1 METGNRKRLVS
12 VVLALAL
19 VSIVVLASG
28 CIPNSEAGTGASEAR
43 IETLSPEEA
52 FALIQENQGNRDFVI
67 LDVRSPFYHAAGHL
81 ANAVTVDYST
91 EPLRNVLD
99 RLDKD
104 RTYLVYEQAP
114 CDRCVR
120 PGLSMFN
127 LLSDLNFREAY
138 ILRGGY
144 QAWVAAGLPVTK

>member
-1 METGNRKRLVS
+1 MGTKHRKCLVS
-12 VVLALAL
+12 VVLTLAL
-19 VSIVVLASG
+19 VSIGVAASG
-28 CIPNSEAGTGASEAR
+28 CLPNSEAGSEVIEAR

-52 FALIQENQGNRDFVI
+52 FALIEANRGNRDFVI
-67 LDVRSPFYHAAGHL
+67 LDVRSPFYHAEGHL
-81 ANAVTVDYST
+81 ADAVTVDYST
-91 EPLRNVLD
+91 EPLRDALD

-127 LLSDLNFREAY
+127 LLSDLGFREAY

>member
-1 METGNRKRLVS
+1 MGAKHRKRLVRA
-12 VVLALAL
+12 VFTLALIAAI
-19 VSIVVLASG
+19 SAGG
-28 CIPNSEAGTGASEAR
+28 CVPGSEAGTGATEAR

-52 FALIQENQGNRDFVI
+52 FALIEENQGSRDFVI
-67 LDVRSPFYHAAGHL
+67 LDVRSPFYHTEGHL
-81 ANAVTVDYST
+81 SGAVIVDYST
-91 EPLRNVLD
+91 EPLVDVLD
-99 RLDKD
+99 KLDKD

-127 LLSDLNFREAY
+127 LLNDLGFREAY

-144 QAWVAAGLPVTK
+144 EAWVAAGLPVTR

>member
-1 METGNRKRLVS
+1 MGTKHRKRFVM

-19 VSIVVLASG
+19 VSIGVVASG
-28 CIPNSEAGTGASEAR
+28 CIPNSEAGTGATEAR

-52 FALIQENQGNRDFVI
+52 FALIQENQDSRDFVI
-67 LDVRSPFYHAAGHL
+67 LDVRSPFYHAEGHL
-81 ANAVTVDYST
+81 ADAVIVDYST
-91 EPLRNVLD
+91 EPLRDALD

-104 RTYLVYEQAP
+104 QTYLVYEQAP

-127 LLSDLNFREAY
+127 LLNDLNFREAY

-144 QAWVAAGLPVTK
+144 EAWVAAGLPVTR